1 MYTLVGT
8 WKYWSWLSRVVNYDY
23 VSFPSKLLFPLK
35 LLMLLFRKSSCYS
48 HAWFSLFLP
57 HIPSMLYITIINT
70 FDTMI
75 CKMKHIRNLPASM
88 RVPVAPHP
96 HQHLLLIVSHTTGC
110 VVGSQGALISLSLMT
125 NQVEHPSRHLLA
137 IQIYIFSG
145 EMSIKTF
152 CPF

>member
-1 MYTLVGT
+1 MAEQSGKLRLHFLSFQTFVPPEVINALV
-8 WKYWSWLSRVVNYDY
+8 SL
-23 VSFPSKLLFPLK
+23 VSQEFLLFTRLVFSVLTTHSFHALHHYHKPL
-35 LLMLLFRKSSCYS
+35 
-48 HAWFSLFLP
+48 
-57 HIPSMLYITIINT
+57 
-70 FDTMI
+70 DTMI
-75 CKMKHIRNLPASM
+75 CKMKHIRNLRASM

-96 HQHLLLIVSHTTGC
+96 HQHLLFIVSHTTGC